1 MKEFLNILLYFGV
14 GFLEMFLA
22 TQRTYWISKGRSSA
36 AALLV
41 FFENFIALFVIYQIA
56 NNLYGHWPIFVAYAI
71 GNSLGTFLNLEGNK
85 GFPPRLRLFKAKR
98 ATSKAKLAAEASSPQ
113 PASI

>member
-1 MKEFLNILLYFGV
+1 MSDFWRILLYFGV

-22 TQRTYWISKGRSSA
+22 TQRTYWISKGQSVG

-56 NNLYGHWPIFVAYAI
+56 NNLYEHWPIFIAYALGNAI
-71 GNSLGTFLNLEGNK
+71 GTYINLEK
-85 GFPPRLRLFKAKR
+85 VPF
-98 ATSKAKLAAEASSPQ
+98 
-113 PASI
+113 

>member
-1 MKEFLNILLYFGV
+1 MNVFLNISLYFGV

-22 TQRTYWISKGRSSA
+22 TQRTYWISKGRSFA

-56 NNLYGHWPIFVAYAI
+56 NNLYGHWPIFIAYAV
-71 GNSLGTFLNLEGNK
+71 GNSLGTYINLQGNK
-85 GFPPRLRLFKAKR
+85 FFRPLLRLFGIKNGLIEAKKA
-98 ATSKAKLAAEASSPQ
+98 AAEEK
-113 PASI
+113 IGLLG